1 MPYSLC
7 ELMIWRRL
15 STLQPEPPH
24 HLPSRITTDKEPESD
39 LTKQL
44 DPTEHAHSKDQRC
57 QRAGKECSRP
67 GPAVDDPTEET
78 PGL

>member
-15 STLQPEPPH
+15 STLQPEPPY
-24 HLPSRITTDKEPESD
+24 HLPSRVTTDEEPDSD

-44 DPTEHAHSKDQRC
+44 DPT
-57 QRAGKECSRP
+57 RACTLR
-67 GPAVDDPTEET
+67 GPEVPNSTE
-78 PGL
+78 GVQ